1 MAVGDYLKPQRSPL
15 SVYDE
20 QMAQLLRQQ
29 SAGIGPQAIA
39 QESALGFPVGTMTA
53 KILGNVLASAKEKR
67 ALNRDEQQKRA
78 RTLLARIAAGD
89 LPDNITMD
97 ESGNFT
103 TILKEAERIEQPPE
117 ELQQS
122 TYGRGLEGQM
132 AGVPAQVIPEVTEKG
147 MILKGN
153 VDDPNLLE
161 RTFFGDI
168 KDKKIKDRY
177 DLIEK
182 AGYDPDQY
190 LRREKQ
196 DLINEEALEIQR
208 QDRLFAL
215 EDRNL
220 INQGRWA
227 DLQLKNNTLKM
238 NEFALEQ
245 KEMEVNENKIGLQ
258 RSLKKQREIMN
269 IDKSLKNL
277 KFDLTEEGYLKQ
289 EKLRALKYAQAGYAK
304 EAQEILKGL
313 KDTGLLTTL
322 ENKDKIKFVKDFG
335 EIESK
340 NFKSLKDS
348 VENYRQ
354 LLKAAQANNGVGS
367 YSLMIKY
374 LKALDNSVV
383 REGEVRTFGSMQ
395 GFIKQ
400 LEIDVEKFGG
410 KGFPPSIRNAMLD
423 QAFSVIQLSMR
434 DYNNNKAD
442 RIETYRGLGIN
453 PLDVYSGLER
463 LDTTG
468 IILPR
473 INPDTKELDYN
484 NAIQLDPL
492 YMLRSSKDIDI
503 DVDLSTNPEDD
514 DLYE

>member
-1 MAVGDYLKPQRSPL
+1 MAVGDFLKPQRSPL

-20 QMAQLLRQQ
+20 QMAEMLRQQ

-53 KILGNVLASAKEKR
+53 KILGNVLAGAKEKR
-67 ALNRDEQQKRA
+67 AINRDEQQKRA

-89 LPDNITMD
+89 LPEGVVMD
-97 ESGNFT
+97 DSGNFT
-103 TILKEAERIEQPPE
+103 TTIKEAERIEQPPE
-117 ELQQS
+117 KLQQS
-122 TYGRGLEGQM
+122 TYQEY
-132 AGVPAQVIPEVTEKG
+132 VPAQEFRPEVTKEG
-147 MILKGN
+147 MMLEGSAEN
-153 VDDPNLLE
+153 PNLLE
-161 RTFFGDI
+161 RTFFGDVEGKSI
-168 KDKKIKDRY
+168 EDKY
-177 DLIEK
+177 DLIEE

-227 DLQLKNNTLKM
+227 DLQLKNDTLKM
-238 NEFALEQ
+238 NAFALEQ

-277 KFDLTEEGYLKQ
+277 KFNLTEEGYLKQ

-322 ENKDKIKFVKDFG
+322 ESKDKIKFVKDFN
-335 EIESK
+335 EIETK
-340 NFKSLKDS
+340 NFKSVKDS

-400 LEIDVEKFGG
+400 LEIDVEKLGG

-442 RIETYRGLGIN
+442 RIETYKGLGID

-473 INPDTKELDYN
+473 INKDTEELDYN

-492 YMLRSSKDIDI
+492 YTLRSSQDIGI
-503 DVDLSTNPEDD
+503 DVDLKENPEDD